1 MLQLRPPKEE
11 REAISRDDPMPS
23 VLSTVAAEPVGPGAA
38 VPSDTDLHRFGSSA
52 KVSGVV
58 RESRPFARAFRTA
71 SLPQR
76 LVVAAMVGYAA
87 VFSVVAVY
95 GRPSLGIGQ
104 GFYVP
109 VVLAALA
116 TGPVI
121 GALAGFAAIVLYDV
135 ALLLNGSVTSSA
147 IAANTPIRLVS
158 YVLAGATVGYFA
170 TQGRRMLA
178 DSLHILD
185 EMLDLTRRD
194 LVTASLTSEGLEQSI
209 NQRIAAK
216 HPFGL
221 LVGETV
227 GRRTHDDEL
236 RRTARLLSAQLHPDD
251 QLARLGPSR
260 FAILVA
266 SRSPGR
272 ARQTS
277 EHLER
282 TLQSEDAP
290 ITFGWA
296 VYPQEGREALELFSA
311 AVDRLQARR
320 LIRGEWEPTAA
331 SAELVDELP
340 SARFATE

>member
-1 MLQLRPPKEE
+1 
-11 REAISRDDPMPS
+11 
-23 VLSTVAAEPVGPGAA
+23 
-38 VPSDTDLHRFGSSA
+38 
-52 KVSGVV
+52 VSGLLK
-58 RESRPFARAFRTA
+58 RPFRDV

-76 LVVAAMVGYAA
+76 LMAASVVGFAA
-87 VFSVVAVY
+87 VFALVLAY
-95 GRPSLGIGQ
+95 GRPGLGLGQ
-104 GFYVP
+104 CFYVP

-121 GALAGFAAIVLYDV
+121 GGLAGVAAIVLYE
-135 ALLLNGSVTSSA
+135 AGLLLNGAAAWTSLD
-147 IAANTPIRLVS
+147 AANTPIRLIS

-178 DSLHILD
+178 DSLHVLD
-185 EMLDLTRRD
+185 DLLDLSRRE
-194 LVTASLTSEGLEQSI
+194 VITASLTSEGLEQAI
-209 NQRIAAK
+209 NRRIGAK
-216 HPFGL
+216 KPFGL

-227 GRRTHDDEL
+227 GRRKADEEL
-236 RRTARLLSAQLHPDD
+236 RRTARLLSAELHHDD

-266 SRSPGR
+266 TRSPGR
-272 ARQTS
+272 ARETS

-282 TLQSEDAP
+282 TLQSESVP

-296 VYPQEGREALELFSA
+296 VYPQEGHEALELFGA

-340 SARFATE
+340 VARFANE

>member
-1 MLQLRPPKEE
+1 M
-11 REAISRDDPMPS
+11 
-23 VLSTVAAEPVGPGAA
+23 
-38 VPSDTDLHRFGSSA
+38 
-52 KVSGVV
+52 SGLLK
-58 RESRPFARAFRTA
+58 RPFRDV

-76 LVVAAMVGYAA
+76 LMAASVVGFAA
-87 VFSVVAVY
+87 VFALVLAY
-95 GRPSLGIGQ
+95 GRPGLGLGQ
-104 GFYVP
+104 CFYVP

-121 GALAGFAAIVLYDV
+121 GGLAGVAAIVLYE
-135 ALLLNGSVTSSA
+135 AGLLLNGAAAWTSLD
-147 IAANTPIRLVS
+147 AANTPIRLIS

-178 DSLHILD
+178 DSLHVLD
-185 EMLDLTRRD
+185 DLLDLSRRE
-194 LVTASLTSEGLEQSI
+194 VITASLTSEGLEQAI
-209 NQRIAAK
+209 NRRIGAK
-216 HPFGL
+216 KPFGL

-227 GRRTHDDEL
+227 GRRKADEEL
-236 RRTARLLSAQLHPDD
+236 RRTARLLSAELHHDD

-266 SRSPGR
+266 TRSPGR
-272 ARQTS
+272 ARETS

-282 TLQSEDAP
+282 TLQSESVP

-296 VYPQEGREALELFSA
+296 VYPQEGHEALELFGA

-340 SARFATE
+340 VARFANE

>member
-1 MLQLRPPKEE
+1 
-11 REAISRDDPMPS
+11 
-23 VLSTVAAEPVGPGAA
+23 
-38 VPSDTDLHRFGSSA
+38 
-52 KVSGVV
+52 VSGLLK
-58 RESRPFARAFRTA
+58 RPFRDV

-76 LVVAAMVGYAA
+76 LMAASVVGFAA
-87 VFSVVAVY
+87 VFALVLAY
-95 GRPSLGIGQ
+95 GRPGLGLGQ
-104 GFYVP
+104 CFYVP

-121 GALAGFAAIVLYDV
+121 GGLAGVAAIVLYE
-135 ALLLNGSVTSSA
+135 AGLLLNGAAAWTSLD
-147 IAANTPIRLVS
+147 AANTPIRLIS

-178 DSLHILD
+178 DSLHVLD
-185 EMLDLTRRD
+185 DLLDLSRRE
-194 LVTASLTSEGLEQSI
+194 VITASLTSEGLEQAI
-209 NQRIAAK
+209 NRRIGAK
-216 HPFGL
+216 KPFGL

-227 GRRTHDDEL
+227 GRRKADEEL
-236 RRTARLLSAQLHPDD
+236 RRTARLLSAELHHDD

-266 SRSPGR
+266 TRSPGR
-272 ARQTS
+272 ARETS

-282 TLQSEDAP
+282 TLQSESVP

-296 VYPQEGREALELFSA
+296 VYPQEGHEALELFGA

-340 SARFATE
+340 IARFANE

>member
-1 MLQLRPPKEE
+1 M
-11 REAISRDDPMPS
+11 
-23 VLSTVAAEPVGPGAA
+23 
-38 VPSDTDLHRFGSSA
+38 
-52 KVSGVV
+52 SGLLK
-58 RESRPFARAFRTA
+58 RPFRDV

-76 LVVAAMVGYAA
+76 LMAASVVGFAA
-87 VFSVVAVY
+87 VFALVLAY
-95 GRPSLGIGQ
+95 GRPGLGLGQ
-104 GFYVP
+104 CFYVP

-121 GALAGFAAIVLYDV
+121 GGLAGVAAIVLYE
-135 ALLLNGSVTSSA
+135 AGLLLNGAAAWTSLD
-147 IAANTPIRLVS
+147 AANTPIRLIS

-178 DSLHILD
+178 DSLHVLD
-185 EMLDLTRRD
+185 DLLDLSRRE
-194 LVTASLTSEGLEQSI
+194 VITASLTSEGLEQAI
-209 NQRIAAK
+209 NRRIGAK
-216 HPFGL
+216 KPFGL

-227 GRRTHDDEL
+227 GRRKADEEL
-236 RRTARLLSAQLHPDD
+236 RRTARLLSAELHHDD

-266 SRSPGR
+266 TRSPGR
-272 ARQTS
+272 ARETS

-282 TLQSEDAP
+282 TLQSESVP

-296 VYPQEGREALELFSA
+296 VYPQEGHEALELFGA

-340 SARFATE
+340 IARFANE